1 MKLIRRPPFALAP
14 FLAVLLFGCASG
26 GDNLPNGPA
35 ATGGAGSGSG
45 GTATGGAGLGSG
57 GAGLGTGGAG
67 LGTGGVAPSTSGGA
81 FGVGGAPLGPGG
93 STAAGGRPGA
103 GGSMIGSSGTGGG
116 AAGTGG
122 AIAIKGDPLIPPV
135 AGDCPPLVNG
145 TINFMGITGLQIA
158 AGVTPESPTAPML
171 IYWHGTGS
179 TADEYTRLAAP
190 IAQAVIA
197 AGGVI
202 VSPQG
207 TTGGD
212 LLSGTSIFGAGDFK
226 VMDQLVACAV
236 KNNNVN
242 PRRIY
247 TAGCS
252 AGGLMATAM
261 AAERSSYIAAASP
274 NSGGWVVPVPFDS
287 MHTPPLMTV
296 HGKMGSD
303 VVVVDFSSTSATAD
317 KAFKDRGG
325 YVVDCDTGGGHCG
338 GSGLAGDAWK
348 FFLSHPFGVEP
359 EPYASGL
366 PVGFSTECKPQ

>member
-1 MKLIRRPPFALAP
+1 M
-14 FLAVLLFGCASG
+14 
-26 GDNLPNGPA
+26 
-35 ATGGAGSGSG
+35 
-45 GTATGGAGLGSG
+45 
-57 GAGLGTGGAG
+57 
-67 LGTGGVAPSTSGGA
+67 
-81 FGVGGAPLGPGG
+81 
-93 STAAGGRPGA
+93 
-103 GGSMIGSSGTGGG
+103 
-116 AAGTGG
+116 
-122 AIAIKGDPLIPPV
+122 IKGDPVIPPV
-135 AGDCPPLVNG
+135 LGDCPPLVNG

-158 AGVTPESPTAPML
+158 VGPKPASPTAPML

-179 TADEYTRLAAP
+179 TAGEYTAMAGP
-190 IAQAVIA
+190 IAQGIIA

-212 LLSGTSIFGAGDFK
+212 ILSGTLIFGAGDFT

-236 KNNNVN
+236 KNNNVD
-242 PRRIY
+242 PKKIY

-261 AAERSSYIAAASP
+261 AAERSSYIAAAAP
-274 NSGGWVVPVPFDS
+274 NSGGWVVPVQFEN

-303 VVVVDFSSTSATAD
+303 VVIVDFSTTSATAD
-317 KAFKDRGG
+317 KAFKERGG
-325 YVVDCDTGGGHCG
+325 YVIDCDTGGGHCG

-348 FFLSHPFGVEP
+348 FFQAHPFGVAP

-366 PVGFSTECKPQ
+366 PAGFSTQCKAQ